1 MSEECVVTKI
11 HPDSRASTICC
22 SAAMSDGNILQMP
35 KKLIHRLITEIK
47 VAVGCV
53 VQLRTLSIVKISSRS
68 QMKNCSQRLR
78 RCMEELY
85 LGMN

>member
-1 MSEECVVTKI
+1 MSAEYVVIKI
-11 HPDSRASTICC
+11 HSVSRASTICC
-22 SAAMSDGNILQMP
+22 SAAMFDGNILQMP
-35 KKLIHRLITEIK
+35 KKTYHLITEIK

>member
-1 MSEECVVTKI
+1 MSAEYVVTKI
-11 HPDSRASTICC
+11 HPVSPASTICC
-22 SAAMSDGNILQMP
+22 SAAMCDGNILQTP
-35 KKLIHRLITEIK
+35 ITEIK

-53 VQLRTLSIVKISSRS
+53 VQLKTLSIVKISSRS
-68 QMKNCSQRLR
+68 QMKNCSQQLR

>member
-1 MSEECVVTKI
+1 MSEEYVVTKI
-11 HPDSRASTICC
+11 HPVSRASTICC
-22 SAAMSDGNILQMP
+22 SAAMSDGNILQTP
-35 KKLIHRLITEIK
+35 KKRLITEIK